1 MGAEEGFDTGYTGGD
16 VGQQGGDGQNPAWQ
30 PFLEAVPQESH
41 EKVIPLLQ
49 EWDKGVTDRFNK
61 VHSEYE
67 PWKPIIQASGDPDTA
82 RFALNLLQTMQS
94 NPEVVYN
101 ALKEKYKFD
110 APTGTESG
118 QGQGEPNTQDDPYA
132 ARFAQQENQLRTM
145 AEILMAERQAKLA
158 EQADVAL
165 DRELGQLEQKYGKFN
180 EEYVLAMIQNG
191 YSTEDSVK
199 KFFEFQNSLAKQYGP
214 KPLIMGGGGG
224 APGQN
229 LNPAKMSDQQVN
241 EFVVAQLAAAAA
253 ERKR

>member
-1 MGAEEGFDTGYTGGD
+1 MGADDVLDTGYTGD
-16 VGQQGGDGQNPAWQ
+16 EGQQGADGQNPAWQ
-30 PFLEAVPQESH
+30 PFLEAIPQESH
-41 EKVIPLLQ
+41 EKVIPLLKT
-49 EWDKGVTDRFNK
+49 WDNGVNERFNK

-94 NPEVVYN
+94 DPEVIYN

-110 APTGTESG
+110 STTKVTDTG
-118 QGQGEPNTQDDPYA
+118 QGQGEPNGQDDPYA
-132 ARFAQQENQLRTM
+132 ERFAQQENQLRTM
-145 AEILMAERQAKLA
+145 AEIMMAERQAKLN
-158 EQADVAL
+158 EQADQVL
-165 DRELGQLEQKYGKFN
+165 DRELSTLEQKYGKFN

-199 KFFEFQNSLAKQYGP
+199 KFFEFQSSLAKQYSP

-229 LNPAKMSDQQVN
+229 FNPAKMSDSQIN